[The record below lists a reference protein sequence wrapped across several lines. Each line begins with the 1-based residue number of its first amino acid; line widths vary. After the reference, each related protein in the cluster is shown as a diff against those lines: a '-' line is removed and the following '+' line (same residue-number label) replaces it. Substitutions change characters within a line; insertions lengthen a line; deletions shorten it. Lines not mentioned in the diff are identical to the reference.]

1 MKKKIYSIII
11 AMLCLAVLLLGGCG
25 SSGAASSGTLTVG
38 VRSDIVDFGYL
49 NEKTGKYYGLEI
61 DIANELAERL
71 GYENVEFVTV
81 DPDTRK
87 DMLLEGEVDCLIA
100 CYSISESREENFD
113 FSTPYY
119 IDEAK
124 LMIQKSTLFQDVE
137 DLRNKTIGILSGSNA
152 GPQLAESMYEMGII
166 TDQVL
171 SNTDEATEY
180 EGLHVRKLGTYQE
193 LSEALEEGTVDAA
206 CMDGCITATYMDED
220 REIMDIQLAEQNYG
234 VATQKDSGLSGQV
247 EEVIQEMLSDGTID
261 TLIDKWD

>member
-119 IDEAK
+119 TDEAK

-234 VATQKDSGLSGQV
+234 VATQKGSELSGQV